1 MKQAVWRLS
10 GWAVR
15 AAVGVAAFL
24 TAQPPNRLT
33 AQVGHDPA
41 SSPYRD
47 IVLRPAPVVF
57 VGHLFGD
64 RGRVGA
70 GVSNAFTF
78 GGRYEIPAGRSLLFQ
93 LSTAYLSGDRYI
105 IDPGADSTSPAR
117 RTGPFKSD
125 VALAEVGLQ
134 LRLTGA
140 KSWHR
145 VAPYVGTAI
154 GLMFDV
160 NSPGDTTGSGYKFGT
175 KLTIAGAT
183 GVRWYPSR
191 RWMITA
197 EARAHLWRLK
207 YPVSFHDSTQASD
220 GSRVVPLTEPL
231 NDWTLHPWFSLGI
244 GWTF

>member
-1 MKQAVWRLS
+1 MTGRLEGWKVGRWMILGMVLCTIPTVQLS
-10 GWAVR
+10 G
-15 AAVGVAAFL
+15 
-24 TAQPPNRLT
+24 
-33 AQVGHDPA
+33 QVGHDPA

-47 IVLRPAPVVF
+47 VVLRPAPVVF
-57 VGHLFGD
+57 VGHLSAD
-64 RGRVGA
+64 RGRAGA
-70 GVSNAFTF
+70 GMSNAFTF

-105 IDPGADSTSPAR
+105 IDPRADSTSPAR

-197 EARAHLWRLK
+197 EAQAHLWRLK

>member
-1 MKQAVWRLS
+1 MLDKQPRNTKRLRAWAGLVFLGLLTPWHLSS
-10 GWAVR
+10 G
-15 AAVGVAAFL
+15 
-24 TAQPPNRLT
+24 
-33 AQVGHDPA
+33 QVGHDPA

-47 IVLRPAPVVF
+47 VVLRPAPVVF
-57 VGHLFGD
+57 VGHLSAD
-64 RGRVGA
+64 RGRAGA
-70 GVSNAFTF
+70 GMSNAFTF
-78 GGRYEIPAGRSLLFQ
+78 GGRYEIPVGRSLLFQ
-93 LSTAYLSGDRYI
+93 LNTAYLSGDRYI
-105 IDPGADSTSPAR
+105 LDPRADSTSPAR

-125 VALAEVGLQ
+125 VALVEVGLQ
-134 LRLTGA
+134 LRLAGA

-145 VAPYVGTAI
+145 VAPYVGTGI

-160 NSPGDTTGSGYKFGT
+160 NSPGDTTGSGYTFGT

-207 YPVSFHDSTQASD
+207 YPLSFHADLASD